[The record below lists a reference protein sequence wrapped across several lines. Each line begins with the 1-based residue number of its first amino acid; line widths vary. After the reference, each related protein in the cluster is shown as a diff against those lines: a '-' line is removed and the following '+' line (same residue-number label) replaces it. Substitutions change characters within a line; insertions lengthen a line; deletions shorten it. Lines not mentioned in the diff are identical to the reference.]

1 MYRDRMTLSF
11 LTKRKGCI
19 FSITLKNKTKKS
31 LSHRG
36 SYTDKLHLPLILVI
50 QTKEAF
56 MNHVVSMTMTK
67 YSVKRL
73 LTVKILDKRKQVFV
87 PVLRL
92 S

>member
-1 MYRDRMTLSF
+1 MHFLYHVKKQNKKNPLSP
-11 LTKRKGCI
+11 
-19 FSITLKNKTKKS
+19 
-31 LSHRG
+31 RG

-50 QTKEAF
+50 QSKGAF

-73 LTVKILDKRKQVFV
+73 LTVKILGKRKQVFV